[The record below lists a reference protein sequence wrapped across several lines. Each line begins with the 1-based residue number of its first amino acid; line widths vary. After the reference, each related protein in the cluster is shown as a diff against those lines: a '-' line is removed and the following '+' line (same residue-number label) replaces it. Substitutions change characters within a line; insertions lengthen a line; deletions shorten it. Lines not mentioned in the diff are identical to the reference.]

1 MGKLTLILGG
11 ARSGKSAFA
20 LQLAK
25 RYKKN
30 VAFIA
35 TAEPLDSEM
44 KARIAL
50 HKKVRPD
57 HWKTF
62 EEPLD
67 LVPLIK
73 RIAGKFDC
81 ILIDCLTLL
90 VSNLSLRG
98 LRQKA
103 IEKRAKEIAVAIK
116 NSKVNAIIIS
126 NEVGLGIVPENKLAR
141 AFRDIAGKV
150 NQIIAKDAD
159 EVFFIV
165 SGIAMKIKGENT
177 NG

>member
-35 TAEPLDSEM
+35 TGEPLDSEM
-44 KARIAL
+44 KARIMF
-50 HKKVRPD
+50 HKKTRPAY
-57 HWKTF
+57 WKTF
-62 EEPLD
+62 EEPRD
-67 LVPLIK
+67 LTPLIK
-73 RIAGKFDC
+73 RIAKKFDC
-81 ILIDCLTLL
+81 LLIDCLTLL
-90 VSNLSLRG
+90 VSNLSLGG
-98 LRQKA
+98 LNQKA
-103 IEKRAKEIAVAIK
+103 VEKKAREIVAAIK
-116 NSKVNAIIIS
+116 SSKANTIIIS

-141 AFRDIAGKV
+141 GFRDIAGKV
-150 NQIIAKDAD
+150 NQIIAKNAD